1 MLIKLTHAHVIGTV
15 IAYLIGV
22 CLVPLVI
29 SFSKKE
35 GLVDMPNARKIHTK
49 PISRI
54 GGVAIWASTMLTF
67 LCLVFMSYYPYG
79 SLLSGILLGG
89 SLMFLLG
96 LVDDIYNLDAK
107 FKLFLQISIA
117 TLVYLLG
124 VQINHVPF
132 IGDIGMFSYPI
143 TLLWIVGISNALNF
157 IDGVDGLAGSV
168 ITVNAVT
175 LAIIAVAM
183 NPPNPISAL
192 IGFILAG
199 SMMAFLTY
207 NFNPAKI
214 FMGDSGALFS
224 GFLLATI
231 SIKGVMKA
239 ATLAILLPFLVL
251 AVPIMDI
258 TFSSLRRISK
268 GQSPFVAD
276 AEHIHHKLLHA
287 GFSQKKTVTILTS
300 VAIIAGGLAV
310 LITGGATVKQY
321 FICIVAIVAV
331 MVILNLIKI
340 LTKK

>member
-35 GLVDMPNARKIHTK
+35 GLVDVPNERKIHTK

-124 VQINHVPF
+124 VQINNVPF
-132 IGDIGMFSYPI
+132 IGHLGIFSYPI

-157 IDGVDGLAGSV
+157 IDGVDGHLQ
-168 ITVNAVT
+168 
-175 LAIIAVAM
+175 
-183 NPPNPISAL
+183 
-192 IGFILAG
+192 
-199 SMMAFLTY
+199 
-207 NFNPAKI
+207 
-214 FMGDSGALFS
+214 D
-224 GFLLATI
+224 
-231 SIKGVMKA
+231 
-239 ATLAILLPFLVL
+239 
-251 AVPIMDI
+251 
-258 TFSSLRRISK
+258 
-268 GQSPFVAD
+268 Q
-276 AEHIHHKLLHA
+276 
-287 GFSQKKTVTILTS
+287 
-300 VAIIAGGLAV
+300 
-310 LITGGATVKQY
+310 
-321 FICIVAIVAV
+321 
-331 MVILNLIKI
+331 
-340 LTKK
+340 